1 MQKIFFYLFL
11 ITFGTFISAVLS
23 FKNVEALVKPFG
35 VILYGT
41 LFVWIIEILLS
52 KQIKSWRTVYLY
64 GVLFGFIIEAFSY
77 KSFFFGLSRD
87 AMIFFDIAIIQ
98 APFLIFVA
106 HPLISIM
113 APVYIMKS
121 FFKVPFALPSMVS
134 PIVPFIGL
142 ALYTF
147 FFAGFFN
154 ISNSILPRYWWSVVI
169 VIVFLVLMRL
179 FGKTQS
185 LGLPNWLQKTVGL
198 LAVLVYIFTYFTRP
212 VIGGREIMFP
222 NFFTLMASF
231 AFLWL
236 LFFLVRKRTPTN
248 KLIVKEFN
256 PDFSLPKTIT
266 ALLVIAF
273 MGSIAVVAPIHSII
287 MKVDGYI
294 MAVLAI
300 FGIFSFFL
308 AMVGTIIY
316 SRRSIQKEM
325 K

>member
-1 MQKIFFYLFL
+1 M
-11 ITFGTFISAVLS
+11 TFGTFISAILS

-41 LFVWIIEILLS
+41 LFVWIVEILLS
-52 KQIKSWRTVYLY
+52 RQIKSWRTVYLY

-87 AMIFFDIAIIQ
+87 ALVMFDVAVIQ

-121 FFKVPFALPSMVS
+121 FFKVPFALPSLVS

-142 ALYTF
+142 LLYTF

-154 ISNSILPRYWWSVVI
+154 VSNSILPRFWGSVFI
-169 VIVFLVLMRL
+169 VLIFLVLMRL
-179 FGKTQS
+179 FGKAPS
-185 LGLPNWLQKTVGL
+185 LGLPSWIRKSIGL

-222 NFFTLMASF
+222 NVFTLLGSF
-231 AFLWL
+231 IFLWL
-236 LFFLVRKRTPTN
+236 LFYLVRKRTPSN
-248 KLIVKEFN
+248 KVVIKQFD
-256 PDFSLPKTIT
+256 PDFSLPKTI
-266 ALLVIAF
+266 AGL
-273 MGSIAVVAPIHSII
+273 MSIAAIGALAVVLPIHSFILKI
-287 MKVDGYI
+287 DN
-294 MAVLAI
+294 VLMITSAI
-300 FGIFSFFL
+300 LGGLFFFL
-308 AMVGTIIY
+308 AMVGTIVY
-316 SRRSIQKEM
+316 ARRNMERESL
-325 K
+325 